1 MPNIQLS
8 QLQKDI
14 LIFFGKNSFA
24 GNFYLTG
31 GTLLAYQYLHHRI
44 SVDLDFFSND
54 LFTDDQ
60 YLIFLNEF
68 KNQIKAKKITLTLQ
82 QNRRLCF
89 IERGGET
96 VKIEL
101 VYFPFPAVE
110 KKVFLS
116 EFSLRVDSLTDIMV
130 NKTLSTYQRQEP
142 KDVFDLYCYLNPEGE
157 QVPYG
162 AGNKPKYNLQ
172 KLIKLVERKFGLAIE
187 PTILLAKI
195 NELAAQLNSLSPL
208 LLAPQKNSTQK
219 IKKFFQSIFNSLAK
233 KQIKWTQ
240 MKI

>member
-68 KNQIKAKKITLTLQ
+68 KSQIKAKKITLTLQ
-82 QNRRLCF
+82 QNRRLCL

-101 VYFPFPAVE
+101 VYFPFPALE
-110 KKVFLS
+110 KKVFLP
-116 EFSLRVDSLTDIMV
+116 EFSFRVDSLTDIVV
-130 NKTLSTYQRQEP
+130 NKTLSSYQRQEP
-142 KDVFDLYCYLNPEGE
+142 KDVFDLYCYLN
-157 QVPYG
+157 
-162 AGNKPKYNLQ
+162 NKPKYNLQ
-172 KLIKLVERKFGLAIE
+172 KLIKLVERKFGVAIE
-187 PTILLAKI
+187 PTVLLAKI
-195 NELAAQLNSLSPL
+195 NELAAQLDSLSPL
-208 LLAPQKNSTQK
+208 LLVPQKNLTQK
-219 IKKFFQSIFNSLAK
+219 VKKFFQNIFNSLVK
-233 KQIKWTQ
+233 KQIK
-240 MKI
+240 